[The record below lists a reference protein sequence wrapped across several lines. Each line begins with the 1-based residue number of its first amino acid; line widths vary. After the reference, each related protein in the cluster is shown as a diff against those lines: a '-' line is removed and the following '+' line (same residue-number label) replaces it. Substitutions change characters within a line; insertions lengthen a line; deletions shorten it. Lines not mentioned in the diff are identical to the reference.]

1 MNARLPDQ
9 PRALP
14 DTWVDSLFDRLE
26 AAYGSK
32 WLNMWGNTNLAN
44 VKALWAEKLAGFS
57 DNPKALSYALNC
69 LDEHPFPP
77 TLPEFLALCRKAP
90 KPDLAALPAPA
101 ANPEKAAEFSSNAKK
116 VTQIGKDPIGWARR
130 PKSQIAFNAMTAL
143 VNEGD
148 RQFQEILNDLTK
160 AGHVVAGRLIN
171 RWDGMSWV
179 KA

>member
-1 MNARLPDQ
+1 MNARLPEQ

-14 DTWVDSLFDRLE
+14 DAWIDSLFDRLE

-57 DNPKALSYALNC
+57 DNPKAMSYALNA

-90 KPDLAALPAPA
+90 QIERQALPAPE
-101 ANPEKAAEFSSNAKK
+101 ANPAKAAEFSNSAKK
-116 VTQIGKDPIGWARR
+116 VTAIGKDPLGWARR
-130 PKSQIAFNAMTAL
+130 PKSQIALNAVMDL

-148 RQFQEILNDLTK
+148 SRFEEILNDLTA
-160 AGHVVAGRLIN
+160 AGHAIAGRLMN
-171 RWDGMSWV
+171 RWDGFGWV
-179 KA
+179 RV